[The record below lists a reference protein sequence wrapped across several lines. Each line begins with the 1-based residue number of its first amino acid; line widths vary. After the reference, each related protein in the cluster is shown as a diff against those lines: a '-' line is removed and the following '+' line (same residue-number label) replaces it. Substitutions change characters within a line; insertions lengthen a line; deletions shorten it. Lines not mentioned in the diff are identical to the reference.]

1 MATELVL
8 IDGVWVLR
16 TATSSDSS
24 NTSGVSTT
32 TVYGN
37 YDYVAPTVGS
47 SIEFADF
54 VQLSTSG
61 SYS

>member
-16 TATSSDSS
+16 TATSSD
-24 NTSGVSTT
+24 TSGVSTT
-32 TVYGN
+32 AAYGN
-37 YDYVAPTVGS
+37 YNYVAPTVGS